1 MTQPQIRTVLRPF
14 THESM
19 LDLLRSETLR
29 SRTNTESCY
38 DLTPFPLPTA
48 SLYFIGSTVTDIAW
62 SPDHLTG
69 DVSPDVIYTDVE
81 LVGQLLNSE
90 RSHPW
95 WINLSPLAV
104 TDNATVFDIAYSNDF
119 TDRVFTGPNS
129 SPGEPFH
136 LCGPTLPAF
145 WRIGDP
151 MPQIKLP
158 MLQIRRATRTD

>member
-29 SRTNTESCY
+29 SRTNTESRY
-38 DLTPFPLPTA
+38 ELTPFPLPTA
-48 SLYFIGSTVTDIAW
+48 SLYFVGSTVTDISW
-62 SPDHLTG
+62 SPNQLTG
-69 DVSPDVIYTDVE
+69 DVSPDVVFTDVE

-90 RSHPW
+90 CLHRS

-104 TDNATVFDIAYSNDF
+104 TDNATVFDIDYSNDF
-119 TDRVFTGPNS
+119 THRVFTGPDWG
-129 SPGEPFH
+129 PGQPFH
-136 LCGPTLPAF
+136 LLGPTLPTS

-151 MPQIKLP
+151 TPPITLP
-158 MLQIRRATRTD
+158 ALEIRRTTRTE